1 MSQHHASRQ
10 GHDHGQNQ
18 PSHDHGQNQGHDH
31 GQNQGHGQDHG
42 QGPTHDHE
50 QNHGQGAGHHHDGT
64 HLDWSEMALLLERQ
78 AEIASPAYTEAAAWL
93 GTLAPVYGV
102 RRVLD
107 VGSGPGVVTSL
118 LADAFPAAETV
129 AVDGSPELLE
139 RARDRA
145 EARGLGARVSTLH
158 AELPEAIGTL
168 GEADLVWAG
177 NSLHHIGDQRAAL
190 AEFAGLLRP
199 GGLIALVEGGL
210 PTRHLPW
217 HIGIGRPG
225 LEARLDAAHAH
236 SFGEMRAELPGSVDE
251 PDDWRALL
259 ASAGLTPAGTRT
271 FLTDLPAP
279 VSPVVRELAVSHYQ
293 RLREGF
299 GDRID
304 ADDRKTLDR
313 LLDPA
318 DERSLHHRTDLFHLT
333 ARTVHT
339 ARKG

>member
-1 MSQHHASRQ
+1 MSQHPASHH
-10 GHDHGQNQ
+10 GHDH
-18 PSHDHGQNQGHDH
+18 
-31 GQNQGHGQDHG
+31 QDHG
-42 QGPTHDHE
+42 
-50 QNHGQGAGHHHDGT
+50 HGHGHHHDST
-64 HLDWSEMALLLERQ
+64 HPDWNQLGPLLERQ
-78 AEIASPAYTEAAAWL
+78 AEIATSAYAEAAAWL

-107 VGSGPGVVTSL
+107 IGSGPGVVTSL
-118 LADAFPAAETV
+118 LAEAFPAAETV
-129 AVDGSPELLE
+129 AVDGSPELLV

-145 EARGLGARVSTLH
+145 ESRGLGARVSTLH

-190 AEFAGLLRP
+190 AEFAGILRP
-199 GGLIALVEGGL
+199 GGLIALAEGGL

-225 LEARLDAAHAH
+225 LEARLDAANADW
-236 SFGEMRAELPGSVDE
+236 FGEMRAATPGSVDE

-259 ASAGLTPAGTRT
+259 TAAGLTPAGTRT

-279 VSPVVRELAVSHYQ
+279 VSPAARELAVSHFQ

-304 ADDRKTLDR
+304 PDDRKTLDR

>member
-1 MSQHHASRQ
+1 MSQHRASHPGHGQ
-10 GHDHGQNQ
+10 NHDHGQNHGHGPGHQ
-18 PSHDHGQNQGHDH
+18 PGHDH
-31 GQNQGHGQDHG
+31 GSA
-42 QGPTHDHE
+42 P
-50 QNHGQGAGHHHDGT
+50 
-64 HLDWSEMALLLERQ
+64 LDWNQLASHLERQ
-78 AEIASPAYTEAAAWL
+78 AEIASSAYAEAAAWL

-107 VGSGPGVVTSL
+107 IGSGPGVVTGL
-118 LADAFPAAETV
+118 LAEAFPAAETV
-129 AVDGSPELLE
+129 AVDGTPELLA

-158 AELPEAIGTL
+158 AELPEAIGSL

-190 AEFAGLLRP
+190 AEFAGILRP

-225 LEARLDAAHAH
+225 LEARLDAAHAD
-236 SFGEMRAELPGSVDE
+236 SFGEMRAGLPGSVDE

-271 FLTDLPAP
+271 FLTDVPAP

-304 ADDRKTLDR
+304 PDDLTTLDR

>member
-190 AEFAGLLRP
+190 AEFADLLHRRP
-199 GGLIALVEGGL
+199 HRA
-210 PTRHLPW
+210 RR
-217 HIGIGRPG
+217 GRPAHPPPALAHRHRPTG
-225 LEARLDAAHAH
+225 IEARLDAAHAH
-236 SFGEMRAELPGSVDE
+236 SFGEMRAELQSTNPTTGGRSF
-251 PDDWRALL
+251 
-259 ASAGLTPAGTRT
+259 ASAASPP
-271 FLTDLPAP
+271 PAP
-279 VSPVVRELAVSHYQ
+279 APSSRTSPRPSPRSSA
-293 RLREGF
+293 LR
-299 GDRID
+299 
-304 ADDRKTLDR
+304 
-313 LLDPA
+313 
-318 DERSLHHRTDLFHLT
+318 S
-333 ARTVHT
+333 ARP
-339 ARKG
+339 